1 MQQAAIKS
9 RCPTLQGSAKLAASS
24 ETMLDLVEI
33 ELIRVR
39 NMAVQAEDTM
49 LLYLIDMAIME
60 AKSKAGLARA
70 NSDDPAGTGPVP
82 TKTLTPREPG

>member
-1 MQQAAIKS
+1 
-9 RCPTLQGSAKLAASS
+9 
-24 ETMLDLVEI
+24 MLDLVEI

-60 AKSKAGLARA
+60 AKSKAGLPRA
-70 NSDDPAGTGPVP
+70 NRDSPAGTGPEP
-82 TKTLTPREPG
+82 SKTLTPREPG

>member
-1 MQQAAIKS
+1 MAVS
-9 RCPTLQGSAKLAASS
+9 P

-60 AKSKAGLARA
+60 AKSKTGYSGAGSAG
-70 NSDDPAGTGPVP
+70 SAGTGRESS
-82 TKTLTPREPG
+82 KTLTPREPG